1 MNARYRQTG
10 RIRSAVTQNSHHSLD
25 HADPQPRAPRL
36 SACALAVAA
45 ALAGGTAFA
54 QQPAQGAGP
63 VEEQVIVTGSR
74 IASSGVNTPT
84 PVTIVTAD
92 DLQAMDPGTVVEG
105 LKQLPQFYNTIT
117 TQQAVGG
124 SVAAGG
130 SNVNLRGAGAE
141 RTLVLLDG
149 RRLGPANKF
158 GTVDIG
164 IIPESLIRSVEA
176 VTGGASAAY
185 GADAVTGVV
194 NFLLDTDFDGIKYS
208 AQFGSTKYGDGD
220 NYKLNVAYGT
230 DIGERGHLI
239 VSAEYF
245 EKKGIESLASL
256 QDRSDYYDLKALVT
270 NPDPGG
276 PTFLRER
283 FVSPTNYTAGGVILQ
298 PGSSLD
304 FTEFVPD
311 GSGQFRP
318 LDFSGIGQLR
328 GGCNCQARP
337 TLEYGVDADTQVD
350 TPADRATLFA
360 HFDYDLGDRNS
371 VFVET
376 LLAENFTDPNWQ
388 SVALLGPWQG
398 RVFFDNPFLPAEISQ
413 TMQDEGLA
421 SVGFGI
427 FTPNTPGNPFSGARL
442 QGENRYL
449 QLTGGFGHELSG
461 DFLAGGWTLDSY
473 IQYAQNAQKTIIPRG
488 MRTDRLFFAMDA
500 VAGPG
505 GEPTCRVTLA
515 NPGIFDQCVPINLFG
530 GLDAVTPE
538 AAAYVTDDGKIAR
551 GRTTEQVAEVTLTGD
566 LTRGSDGVLGP
577 ISAAFGLSW
586 RQQDL
591 NVSTP
596 DPCDEFPCTVDGVRL
611 SDLGLMSPELRGV
624 LPEFDALG
632 NPNPNGIPGL
642 RHVPPGFAGDANSST
657 VLFSSQRAVEGGF
670 SVREAFVEF
679 RIPLLDGRLT
689 FDEAYRFASYTGA
702 GDEPAWK
709 TGVSYQFTPRFRLR
723 ATRSQDVRAPTLRER
738 FESQRGGVNVRD
750 PENNNDTISTASF
763 SGGNPN
769 VGLETALTNTI
780 GIVYEP
786 VDRFSITLDHY
797 DIDLDGAIGQLGAQT
812 IVDTCFQS
820 GGQSSLCGL
829 VIRDVSNQIVRV
841 DNLFINLSNQRISGI
856 DWELNLSGI
865 NLGEGTLGWRL
876 LATRLNENS
885 VLTPGSARD
894 ERAGDIGAGLPQNKV
909 TTSLR
914 YARDA
919 WSVFLQGRFIDD
931 GKMNRTFTEGVQVDN
946 NTVDSVFY
954 TDLTFRFTG
963 QGGTAPWEVFFT
975 ANNLFDE
982 TPPASYSGLGRAG
995 VPGPNSILYDTI
1007 GPRYVAGVRVSY

>member
-1 MNARYRQTG
+1 MNTR
-10 RIRSAVTQNSHHSLD
+10 VP
-25 HADPQPRAPRL
+25 HANHPRGMPRF
-36 SACALAVAA
+36 SMCAVAVA
-45 ALAGGTAFA
+45 TALVGGTVFA
-54 QQPAQGAGP
+54 QEPGP
-63 VEEQVIVTGSR
+63 TEAVIVTGSR
-74 IASSGVNTPT
+74 IATSGVNTPT
-84 PVTIVTAD
+84 PVTVVTAD
-92 DLQAMDPGTVVEG
+92 ELQAMEPGTIIEG

-164 IIPESLIRSVEA
+164 IIPEALIQSVEA

-194 NFLLDTDFDGIKYS
+194 NFRLDTDFEGLKYG
-208 AQFGSTKYGDGD
+208 AQFGTTTQGDGD
-220 NYKLNVAYGT
+220 NYKVNVAYGT
-230 DIGERGHLI
+230 DIGERGHII

-245 EKKGIESLASL
+245 EKEGIESIASL
-256 QDRSDYYDLKALVT
+256 QDRSDVFDLKALVT
-270 NPDPGG
+270 NPNPGG

-337 TLEYGVDADTQVD
+337 ALNLGVDSDTQID
-350 TPADRATLFA
+350 TPADRTSLFA
-360 HFDYDLGDRNS
+360 HFDYDLGERNS
-371 VFVET
+371 FFVESI
-376 LLAENFTDPNWQ
+376 LAENFTDPNWQ

-398 RVFFDNPFLPAEISQ
+398 RVFADNPFLPAAIAQ
-413 TMQDEGLA
+413 TMQTEALE

-449 QLTGGFGHELSG
+449 QLTSGFGHELPGS
-461 DFLAGGWTLDSY
+461 FLAGGWTLDSY
-473 IQYAQNAQKTIIPRG
+473 IQYAQNAQKTIIPAG
-488 MRTDRLFFAMDA
+488 MRTDRLFLAMDA

-505 GEPTCRVTLA
+505 GEPVCRVTLA

-530 GLDAVTPE
+530 GTDAVSPE
-538 AAAYVTDDGKIAR
+538 AAMYVTDDGKIAR
-551 GRTTEQVAEVTLTGD
+551 GRTTDQVAEVTMTGD
-566 LTRGSDGVLGP
+566 LTPGSDGGVLGP
-577 ISAAFGLSW
+577 IAAAFGLSW
-586 RQQDL
+586 RQQTL

-596 DPCDEFPCTVDGVRL
+596 DPCDEFPCTINNVRL
-611 SDLGLMSPELRGV
+611 SDLGLMSPDLRGI

-632 NPNPNGIPGL
+632 NPDPNGIPGL
-642 RHVPPGFAGDANSST
+642 RHVPPGFAGDSNSST
-657 VLFSSQRAVEGGF
+657 VLFSSQRAVEGGY
-670 SVREAFVEF
+670 SVREAFFEI
-679 RIPLLDGRLT
+679 RIPLLNGRLNL
-689 FDEAYRFASYTGA
+689 DEAYRFASYTGA

-709 TGVSYQFTPRFRLR
+709 SGVSYEVTNRFRVRL
-723 ATRSQDVRAPTLRER
+723 TRSQDLRAPTLRER
-738 FESQRGGVNVRD
+738 FEQQRGGVNVQD

-769 VGLETALTNTI
+769 VGLETALTTTA
-780 GIVYEP
+780 GFAWEP
-786 VDRFSITLDHY
+786 VDRLSFTFDWY
-797 DIDLDGAIGQLGAQT
+797 DIDLDGAIGQLGAQN
-812 IVDTCFQS
+812 IVDTCFLS
-820 GGQSSLCGL
+820 GGQSSLCQF
-829 VIRDVSNQIVRV
+829 VVRDSTGQINRV
-841 DNLFINLSNQRISGI
+841 DNLFINLSNQKINGV
-856 DWELNLSGI
+856 DAELNLRGI
-865 NLGEGTLGWRL
+865 EVGGGTMGWRL
-876 LATRLNENS
+876 LATKLNENS

-894 ERAGDIGAGLPQNKV
+894 ERAGDIGFGLPENKV
-909 TTSLR
+909 TTNLT
-914 YARDA
+914 YARGP
-919 WSVFLQGRFIDD
+919 WSVFLQGRYLD
-931 GKMNRTFTEGVQVDN
+931 GGTMNRTYTEGVQVNDN
-946 NTVDSVFY
+946 SVDSVFY
-954 TDLTFRFTG
+954 TDLTFRFSVD
-963 QGGTAPWEVFFT
+963 GGATPWQFFFT

-982 TPPASYSGLGRAG
+982 TPPATYGGLGRAG
-995 VPGPNSILYDTI
+995 VGGPSSVLYDTI
-1007 GPRYVAGVRVSY
+1007 GPRFVAGVRVNY